1 MIDVQGEIYL
11 WEDLRDKVSKV
22 LGDVDASRSKTK
34 DKWNDP
40 TPEFDR
46 VEWLMSDVFDY
57 IEGRLQ
63 ELDPTYSER
72 MAWGTKAKAQASK
85 ALSYG
90 VNFQAFK
97 GLPYDETDRA
107 LSYLEEHG
115 LLSMNYE
122 ATKKALREFRD
133 YELRKELNLQ

>member
-1 MIDVQGEIYL
+1 MVDVQEEIYL
-11 WEDLRDKVSKV
+11 WEDLLDKVSDV
-22 LGDVDASRSKTK
+22 LSDVDDSRSKAK
-34 DKWNDP
+34 DKWDEE

-46 VEWLMSDVFDY
+46 LEWLMSDVYDY

-72 MAWGTKAKAQASK
+72 NAWTAKAKAQAK
-85 ALSYG
+85 KTLSYG

-107 LSYLEEHG
+107 LIYLEEHG
-115 LLSMNYE
+115 LVSMNYE
-122 ATKKALREFRD
+122 ATKKALREFRN
-133 YELRKELNLQ
+133 YELRKKLNLQ

>member
-1 MIDVQGEIYL
+1 MIDVQEEIYL
-11 WEDLRDKVSKV
+11 WKDLRDKVSEV
-22 LGDVDASRSKTK
+22 LGDVDDSRSKTK

-72 MAWGTKAKAQASK
+72 RAWGTKAKAQAKK

-90 VNFQAFK
+90 INFQAFK

-107 LSYLEEHG
+107 LTYIEEHG
-115 LLSMNYE
+115 LVSMNYE

>member
-1 MIDVQGEIYL
+1 MVDIQEEIYL
-11 WEDLRDKVSKV
+11 WEDLLDKVSDV
-22 LGDVDASRSKTK
+22 LSDVDDRRSKAK
-34 DKWNDP
+34 DKWDDP

-46 VEWLMSDVFDY
+46 LEWLISDVYDY

-72 MAWGTKAKAQASK
+72 NAWTAKAKAQAQK

-97 GLPYDETDRA
+97 GVPYDETDRA
-107 LSYLEEHG
+107 LIYLEEHG
-115 LLSMNYE
+115 LVSMNYE
-122 ATKKALREFRD
+122 ATKKALREFRN
-133 YELRKELNLQ
+133 YELRKKLNLQ